1 MAKLTDP
8 RVLALVGIVLLSLLP
23 IQENLS
29 ETDDYDVM
37 CNGSVDNCSK
47 EYTNV
52 TFPETHNA
60 HSSLDEGFIVQSA
73 NHRLNLS
80 QQWDAGFRAFML
92 DIHHSK
98 FSNSS
103 DNASFCHG
111 SYDIGFHPCA
121 YGSINAI
128 DLLSIIHDKMNS
140 SPNDVVT
147 FLFETYVP
155 YSHISHILNASGL
168 IEHTHTQPLGQPWP
182 TLQSMID
189 QEKNLVIFIEGRA
202 DPIYPFLHDFTE
214 HGWTTN
220 YGLGNIGDMNCDVF
234 RGDSEQPVWHLNN
247 WLANE
252 QTGLSD
258 YARAPIVNDYDFL
271 LNRSIDCWE
280 HHGVRPTFIAVDWWT
295 DGSAVEVS
303 HALNQ
308 MDHWSDDAPLL
319 ETTDSK

>member
-1 MAKLTDP
+1 MAKITDP
-8 RVLALVGIVLLSLLP
+8 RVVALIALVLVSQIPVTESP
-23 IQENLS
+23 SISADNQS
-29 ETDDYDVM
+29 P
-37 CNGSVDNCSK
+37 CNGSVENCDK

-103 DNASFCHG
+103 ENASFCHG

-128 DLLSIIHDKMNS
+128 ELLSTIHEKMNS
-140 SPNDVVT
+140 TPNDVVT
-147 FLFETYVP
+147 LLLEVYVP
-155 YSHISHILNASGL
+155 YSHISFVLNASGL
-168 IEHTHTQPLGQPWP
+168 IEHSHVQTLGQSWP
-182 TLQSMID
+182 TLQEMVD
-189 QEKNLVIFIEGRA
+189 AEKNLVVFIEGSA
-202 DPIYPFLHDFTE
+202 DSDYPFLHDFTE
-214 HGWTTN
+214 HGWTTS
-220 YGLGNIGDMNCDVF
+220 YGLGKIADMTCDVF
-234 RGDSEQPVWHLNN
+234 RGDSAQPVWHMNN
-247 WLANE
+247 WLSNE

-258 YARAPIVNDYDFL
+258 YARAPIVNHYDFL
-271 LNRSIDCWE
+271 INRSIDCWE
-280 HHGVRPTFIAVDWWT
+280 QHGVRPTFIAVDWWT

-303 HALNQ
+303 HALNR
-308 MDHWSDDAPLL
+308 MDHWSDEVPLL
-319 ETTDSK
+319 ETTDSR